1 MQRWQWSV
9 PANLLVAGEYAI
21 TSPGGM
27 GVAVAVEPRATAT
40 VFVQDPHTQPGAA
53 LAHQPGEIVAHA
65 GGGIERIYPDA
76 GHQLAEAIIAEVGGH
91 VGAPPASTSRGDAPA
106 PESSSS
112 APEDPAW
119 ASPASQNPASSS
131 AAPPAPQ
138 WRVEIDTTAFFDP
151 ANGTKQG
158 LGSSAAAAILL
169 TAALVQL
176 GGRDPLLVRQ
186 EIIHTAISA
195 HRAANGGRGSGYD
208 IATSALGGVI
218 RFVGGD
224 QPQWR
229 QSTCVHHWTNNRV
242 RVFGWFSGTAVA
254 SSGAVSRFDRYVP
267 AGSRERNEFLE
278 RNNAVIDRIEEA
290 TGWDD
295 LFRAVSE
302 SRRIGED
309 VGASVGVP
317 ATIDICQ
324 PHRDDGWVVK
334 ASGAGNERAI
344 ILSQPEPRRS
354 VPRQAAEFPVSPEG
368 LRWEYN
374 ADRQGPE
381 R

>member
-1 MQRWQWSV
+1 MMQRWQWSV

-21 TSPGGM
+21 TSPGGV

-40 VFVQDPHTQPGAA
+40 VFVQDPHIQPGAA
-53 LAHQPGEIVAHA
+53 LANQPGEVVAHA

-76 GHQLAEAIIAEVGGH
+76 GHQLAEAIIAH
-91 VGAPPASTSRGDAPA
+91 VGTHVVGPAADVSHSEAPA
-106 PESSSS
+106 PK
-112 APEDPAW
+112 AW
-119 ASPASQNPASSS
+119 ASA
-131 AAPPAPQ
+131 APQ

-151 ANGTKQG
+151 DNGTKQG

-169 TAALVQL
+169 TAALFQL
-176 GGRDPLLVRQ
+176 GGRDPLLSREEV
-186 EIIHTAISA
+186 IHTAISA
-195 HRAANGGRGSGYD
+195 HREANGGRGSGYD

-218 RFVGGD
+218 RFVGGE

-229 QSTCVHHWTNNRV
+229 RSTCAHHWTDHQL

-267 AGSRERNEFLE
+267 EGSPERNEFLQ

-290 TGWDD
+290 AGWDD

-309 VGASVGVP
+309 VGAAVGVP

-344 ILSQPEPRRS
+344 ILSQPDPRRS

-374 ADRQGPE
+374 ADRQGRE